1 MFNFSRTLTF
11 PPRIS
16 RITERFTQRFTQRL
30 KKPITQSITRSITDS
45 VPDSSTQSITN
56 SITQSITNSITDS
69 IRENRSLI
77 TSSTGSTN
85 YSSNYS
91 SRTIRNNSLTI
102 NGNNGSRIVTNDS
115 QTNSRNSSSWT
126 NRWSSSSSDRLISG
140 VRAGVGSNVMSITTI
155 NGNSTLRGTQ
165 GNDELTGGDGDDVL
179 IGGFG
184 TDTVTGGKGS
194 DTFVLGLETTRPIT
208 DPSLADVITDFNA
221 AEGDKIGLTGG
232 LSGEDILLEVF
243 DSNGDSTADGT
254 LVKLASSPDN
264 GILALVQGTV
274 NAQGETTL
282 TSADFITTYDNTI
295 IGTEGDDELVG
306 DNSNDQIQGLQGNDQ
321 IAGEAGDDL
330 LKGNQGNDSINGKDG
345 NDILLG
351 GAGNDSLDGGDGED
365 FLVGGIGLDSLTG
378 WNGGDT
384 FVLTQETNP
393 ITEPGLADQI
403 TDFNQFEGDKIGL
416 TVEVLVDDIVLD
428 VFDSTGNGIADAT
441 LVKFNN
447 DILAVVKG
455 TLDGQGATTLTND
468 DFITVSDAILA

>member
-1 MFNFSRTLTF
+1 MR
-11 PPRIS
+11 
-16 RITERFTQRFTQRL
+16 
-30 KKPITQSITRSITDS
+30 
-45 VPDSSTQSITN
+45 
-56 SITQSITNSITDS
+56 
-69 IRENRSLI
+69 
-77 TSSTGSTN
+77 
-85 YSSNYS
+85 
-91 SRTIRNNSLTI
+91 
-102 NGNNGSRIVTNDS
+102 
-115 QTNSRNSSSWT
+115 
-126 NRWSSSSSDRLISG
+126 
-140 VRAGVGSNVMSITTI
+140 ITTI
-155 NGNSTLRGTQ
+155 NGNSTVRGTQ

-184 TDTVTGGKGS
+184 TDTVTGGNGS
-194 DTFVLGLETTRPIT
+194 DTFVLGLETTSPIT

-221 AEGDKIGLTGG
+221 AEGDKISVTGG

-321 IAGEAGDDL
+321 ISGEAGDDL

-393 ITEPGLADQI
+393 ITDPGLADQI
-403 TDFNQFEGDKIGL
+403 TDFNKFEGDKIGL

-455 TLDGQGATTLTND
+455 TVDGQGATTLTND
-468 DFITVSDAILA
+468 DFITVSDAILG